1 MVAQLFLQQLWQFG
15 FGWDQPIPADLENLW
30 HVWTA
35 ALPDLAAHPVPR
47 RLTYDTNHP
56 SIQLHGFSDASAKAC
71 GATVYIRTVSADT
84 STKVNLVMA
93 KSRVAPIKTPTTP
106 KLELTAALL
115 LAKLLSLV
123 ASDLNLPTSS
133 IFAWTDSSVTL
144 HWIHSSPHRLQ
155 TYQAN
160 RVTAINEL
168 IPSAQ
173 WRHVSTNFNPAD
185 LASHGTMVETLLS
198 TTLWW
203 EGPTWLKLSPV
214 DWPHLNLT
222 YPDNSVGF
230 KP

>member
-1 MVAQLFLQQLWQFG
+1 MGSQMLQRRPMIWTVA
-15 FGWDQPIPADLENLW
+15 ADNS
-30 HVWTA
+30 
-35 ALPDLAAHPVPR
+35 
-47 RLTYDTNHP
+47 TN
-56 SIQLHGFSDASAKAC
+56 
-71 GATVYIRTVSADT
+71 
-84 STKVNLVMA
+84 VNLVMA
-93 KSRVAPIKTPTTP
+93 KSRVAPIKTLTTP

-115 LAKLLSLV
+115 LEKLLSLV

-185 LASHGTMVETLLS
+185 LVSRGTTVETLLS

-222 YPDNSVGF
+222 YPDDSVGF
-230 KP
+230 KPKATNVAVTSSEPPWELWE